1 MRRHWRLAA
10 QRVED
15 IYFPDSGRPRKWI
28 TPLPSCL
35 APGHPIELL
44 RCSSRSCDLRVCSVG
59 EVERVEGAFET
70 ADGVW
75 RVEVVR
81 YRGLGQLYRVR
92 RGDEL
97 VADRTVIARV
107 EQLLGDAM
115 STLQPAPV
123 ERAGVA

>member
-1 MRRHWRLAA
+1 M
-10 QRVED
+10 
-15 IYFPDSGRPRKWI
+15 
-28 TPLPSCL
+28 
-35 APGHPIELL
+35 
-44 RCSSRSCDLRVCSVG
+44 
-59 EVERVEGAFET
+59 EGAFET